1 MAGLFDPIK
10 IDSIELK
17 NRIMMPPM
25 ANNLATPEGEVTQE
39 LIDHYTA
46 RAKNNVALIIIE
58 HSYVVKSGRLSQL
71 QTGIYGDELVDG
83 LKKLA
88 SAIHECGAKTA
99 IQITHGGARCSSTV
113 LGHQALAPSAFKLDT
128 FDEIP
133 RALTVEEIKE
143 IITAFGKAATR
154 AKTAGFDA
162 VEIHGAHGFLPNEFY
177 SPLTNFRKDEYGGNL
192 ENRMRLPLEVVAEV
206 KRSVGDD
213 FPVFYRLGSD
223 DMMAGGITIEDGIA
237 LAIKLVETGIK
248 LIDVSGGL
256 IGSSPANR
264 SPGYFVPQAWAI
276 KKAVKVPVA
285 AVGGIKTAELADS
298 IVREGKADLVA
309 IGRALLADPEWAIKA
324 AKELSI

>member
-58 HSYVVKSGRLSQL
+58 HSYVIKSGRFSQL

-83 LKKLA
+83 LKKLV
-88 SAIHECGAKTA
+88 SAIHESGAKTA

-162 VEIHGAHGFLPNEFY
+162 VEIHGAHGFLLNEFY
-177 SPLTNFRKDEYGGNL
+177 SPLTNLREDEYGGNQ
-192 ENRMRLPLEVVAEV
+192 EKRMRLPLEVVAEV

-237 LAIKLVETGIK
+237 LAIKLVEAGIK

-256 IGSSPANR
+256 VGSRPDNQ
-264 SPGYFVPQAWAI
+264 PTGYFVPQAWAI
-276 KKAVKVPVA
+276 KKAVSVPVS

-298 IVREGKADLVA
+298 IIREGKADLVA

>member
-25 ANNLATPEGEVTQE
+25 ANNLATPEGEVTQK

-71 QTGIYGDELVDG
+71 QTGIYGDELVDV

-99 IQITHGGARCSSTV
+99 IQITHGGARCSSTI
-113 LGHQALAPSAFKLDT
+113 LGHQTLAPSAFKLDI
-128 FDEIP
+128 FDETP

-143 IITAFGKAATR
+143 IIIAFGKAAAR
-154 AKTAGFDA
+154 AKMAGFDA
-162 VEIHGAHGFLPNEFY
+162 VEIHGAHGFLLNEFH

-206 KRSVGDD
+206 IRSVGDD

-237 LAIKLVETGIK
+237 LAIKLVEAGIK

-256 IGSSPANR
+256 VGSRPDNQ
-264 SPGYFVPQAWAI
+264 PTGYFVPQAWAI
-276 KKAVKVPVA
+276 KKAVSVPVS

-298 IVREGKADLVA
+298 IIREGKADLVA